1 MTIKYRL
8 RRFAVGKG
16 TLIGKDRFKGID
28 RLIYMGPKGGLYY
41 IGTNSVTTTRK
52 KRLVVQYYR
61 VYVRADT
68 LTQEPAE
75 KM

>member
-1 MTIKYRL
+1 MTTKYKA

-16 TLIGKDRFKGID
+16 TLIGKDRVKGID

-52 KRLVVQYYR
+52 KRLVVRYYR
-61 VYVRADT
+61 VYLQADT
-68 LTQEPAE
+68 LTQEASE
-75 KM
+75 K